1 MIIQNDAQRAEE
13 IRADIE
19 ANKSKLK
26 TEGFKFSG
34 YLTSRNVT
42 DDDTCNSSYEGGIN
56 ALELVTTQVGRT
68 AGFIDEINGALIIAD
83 YNAVNRITSKAGPL

>member
-19 ANKSKLK
+19 TNKPKLK
-26 TEGFKFSG
+26 TWLFKLG
-34 YLTSRNVT
+34 AYLTSTNVT

-56 ALELVTTQVGRT
+56 ALELVSTEVERT
-68 AGFIDEINGALIIAD
+68 AGFIDDINTALINAD
-83 YNAVNRITSKAGPL
+83 IDAVNRITSKAGPL

>member
-26 TEGFKFSG
+26 TGLFKFG
-34 YLTSRNVT
+34 VYLTSTNVT

-56 ALELVTTQVGRT
+56 ALELVSTEVERT
-68 AGFIDEINGALIIAD
+68 AGFIDAINGALVIAD
-83 YNAVNRITSKAGPL
+83 ANAVNKIMSKVPIY